1 MQEQETKKSYLLW
14 IESSRTFLNAI
25 EPSLSPLH
33 IIIELAENGSQG
45 IMKAAQKSYSCIVFE
60 NEMTDVDA
68 DDFMRD
74 VREFIPDVQFILLA
88 NELTKQEVIK
98 FLRLQIS
105 DIIEK
110 KDNPAYLLRTIA
122 KAIQTHKRVK
132 PFSFYHTVSHTASNF
147 EPVFN
152 KNEQISPAKSSVL
165 QQHITDKKN
174 SAVESVS
181 EQTVSDKTRQETAQ
195 PSPVLMEENADRSEH
210 GNVLLRESIAFLRD
224 KLRNGQMQLP
234 TMPIVAKDVLSIM
247 GKENIGPHH
256 IIPILERDQHITSK
270 VIKMANTAHNRR
282 VNKIANI
289 HDAIIRVGHKTVFN
303 IVQTVSHRGF
313 FKLKSLAYQEIMENL
328 WENTIATAFISR
340 NIAYGLGIKNHE
352 DVYLAA
358 LFINVGEPFL
368 VRVVAGTS
376 EISLKIQNDLQNL
389 TMLFDKCHAEFGS
402 TLLHSWQFNSFHIA
416 AAKHHHDVLSKLEM
430 IHIEPK
436 NEFIKTIHIINIA
449 GFIAQE
455 LGYLYFKNPV
465 MNYFPPGLTFQ
476 ESIHALGISQTSL
489 KEYTNGVETFVSDS
503 LELL

>member
-1 MQEQETKKSYLLW
+1 M
-14 IESSRTFLNAI
+14 
-25 EPSLSPLH
+25 
-33 IIIELAENGSQG
+33 
-45 IMKAAQKSYSCIVFE
+45 
-60 NEMTDVDA
+60 
-68 DDFMRD
+68 
-74 VREFIPDVQFILLA
+74 
-88 NELTKQEVIK
+88 TKQEVIK
-98 FLRLQIS
+98 FLRLQVT
-105 DIIEK
+105 DIIER
-110 KDNPAYLLRTIA
+110 KDNPAYLLRSIA
-122 KAIQTHKRVK
+122 KAIQIHKKAK
-132 PFSFYHTVSHTASNF
+132 PFSFYHTISDATSNL
-147 EPVFN
+147 EPVSI
-152 KNEQISPAKSSVL
+152 KNEQMSLPKSSAL
-165 QQHITDKKN
+165 SQNITAKKN
-174 SAVESVS
+174 KVVES
-181 EQTVSDKTRQETAQ
+181 ELTVSDKTHQETAQ
-195 PSPVLMEENADRSEH
+195 LSPLPNQENIDKSEQ

-234 TMPIVAKDVLSIM
+234 TMPIVAKDVLLIM

-289 HDAIIRVGHKTVFN
+289 HDAIIRLGHKTVFN
-303 IVQTVSHRGF
+303 ILQTVSHRGF

-328 WENTIATAFISR
+328 WENTIATAFIAR

-368 VRVVAGTS
+368 VRVVAGTP
-376 EISLKIQNDLQNL
+376 EISAKIQNDLQNL
-389 TMLFDKCHAEFGS
+389 IMLFDKCHAEFGS
-402 TLLHSWQFNSFHIA
+402 TLLHSWQFNNFHIA
-416 AAKHHHDVLSKLEM
+416 ATKHHHDALSKLEM

-455 LGYLYFKNPV
+455 LGYFYFKNPV
-465 MNYFPPGLTFQ
+465 MNHFPPGLTFQ

-503 LELL
+503 VDVS